1 MAKDI
6 KILLVDDHELVRRGL
21 RRMLE
26 LEEDIEVVGDAAD
39 AEEAYSQV
47 EMLTPDVVVM
57 DIKMPGVNGVEATR
71 VLKERNPSCKI
82 IMLTLYEEYLAESME
97 SGADGYLLKDA
108 KCTELTQAIRQV
120 YQSRHPLEE
129 SGGLIEEVDLVI
141 PPPAD
146 TTQVL
151 RFIGRVGKTLDA
163 SIRQTIGS
171 QEWGTT
177 VTVLLQPAPLTILLH
192 KLRSIPSVEE
202 VEAEEEGE
210 QPPPKG
216 GLFKRFKAQPKPSTS
231 SRKRIRINLK

>member
-47 EMLTPDVVVM
+47 EMLTPDIVVM

-71 VLKERNPSCKI
+71 VVKERNPACKV

-120 YQSRHPLEE
+120 YQSRQPLEE
-129 SGGLIEEVDLVI
+129 SGGLIEEVDLII

-151 RFIGRVGKTLDA
+151 KFISRLEKAIGA

-171 QEWGTT
+171 QGLGTN
-177 VTVLLQPAPLTILLH
+177 VTVLLQPAPLAILLH

-202 VEAEEEGE
+202 VEEEEE
-210 QPPPKG
+210 QPPPKR

-231 SRKRIRINLK
+231 PRKRIVINLK

>member
-6 KILLVDDHELVRRGL
+6 KVLLVDDHELVRRGL

-26 LEEDIEVVGDAAD
+26 LEEDMEVVGDAGD

-47 EMLTPDVVVM
+47 EMLSPDVVVM

-71 VLKERNPSCKI
+71 VLKERNPSCKV

-108 KCTELTQAIRQV
+108 KCTELTEAIRQV
-120 YQSRHPLEE
+120 CQSRHPLEE
-129 SGGLIEEVDLVI
+129 SGGLVEEVDLVI

-146 TTQVL
+146 TAQVL
-151 RFIGRVGKTLDA
+151 RFISRVGETLDA
-163 SIRQTIGS
+163 NIRQTIGS
-171 QEWGTT
+171 HEWGTN
-177 VTVLLQPAPLTILLH
+177 VTVLLQPAPLTVLLH
-192 KLRSIPSVEE
+192 KLRSIPNVEE

-210 QPPPKG
+210 QPRAKG
-216 GLFKRFKAQPKPSTS
+216 GLFRRFKAQPKSSPSQ
-231 SRKRIRINLK
+231 RKRIRINLK

>member
-39 AEEAYSQV
+39 AEEAYSQMEV
-47 EMLTPDVVVM
+47 LSPDVVLM
-57 DIKMPGVNGVEATR
+57 DVKMPGVNGVEATR
-71 VLKERNPSCKI
+71 VLKERKPACKVL
-82 IMLTLYEEYLAESME
+82 MLTLYEEYLAESIE
-97 SGADGYLLKDA
+97 AGADGYLLKDA

-120 YQSRHPLEE
+120 YQSKRPLEE
-129 SGGLIEEVDLVI
+129 RGGLLIEEVDLII

-151 RFIGRVGKTLDA
+151 RFITRLEKALGA

-171 QEWGTT
+171 QGLGTS
-177 VTVLLQPAPLTILLH
+177 VTILLQPAPLAILLH
-192 KLRSIPSVEE
+192 KLKGIPNVEK
-202 VEAEEEGE
+202 AEEEAE
-210 QPPPKG
+210 RPLAKG
-216 GLFKRFKAQPKPSTS
+216 GLFKRFKAQPRPSPS
-231 SRKRIRINLK
+231 PRKKIVINLK